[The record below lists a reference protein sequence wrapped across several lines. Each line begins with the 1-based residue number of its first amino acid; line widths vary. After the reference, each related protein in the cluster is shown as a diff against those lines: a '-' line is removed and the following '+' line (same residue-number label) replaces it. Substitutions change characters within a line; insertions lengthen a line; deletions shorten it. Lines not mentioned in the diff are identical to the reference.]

1 MNGGKRINQNRLYV
15 FAAAGQKIGTL
26 GPGVKGVDPDAE
38 GIVNGVSVFEFN
50 LDTLKDD
57 EKPWRKPGNYAYH
70 IISYHIIIHKT
81 LIS

>member
-1 MNGGKRINQNRLYV
+1 MREQTTTIMKGGKRINQNWLDV

-70 IISYHIIIHKT
+70 NS
-81 LIS
+81 